1 MMGVYG
7 GSRLNQK
14 INFFQKQ
21 KNLSRKLMKILL
33 FFLETES
40 EKFGAPQSKYQFSR
54 CRDIQPNDTK
64 RSDTE
69 MTLRRQYL

>member
-33 FFLETES
+33 FSLETES
-40 EKFGAPQSKYQFSR
+40 EKFCSASQSISFQGAATFS
-54 CRDIQPNDTK
+54 QTTLN
-64 RSDTE
+64 TE
-69 MTLRRQYL
+69 TLK